1 MFRIKNNFPAIG
13 AFTLIEIMIVVAI
26 IGLILAVAIPSYLR
40 TREVTFARTCAGNLR
55 LIESAKQI
63 WGMENGKKPTDVP
76 TEADLVGPN
85 LYLKEMPRCPAGG
98 TYSINSI
105 GELPTCSIPSHTY
118 GN

>member
-1 MFRIKNNFPAIG
+1 MKRTTKNVRFIS

-26 IGLILAVAIPSYLR
+26 IGLILAIAIPSYLK
-40 TREVTFARTCAGNLR
+40 TREVTYARTCAGNLR

-63 WGMENGKKPTDVP
+63 WGMENGKKPTDIP

-98 TYSINSI
+98 T
-105 GELPTCSIPSHTY
+105 
-118 GN
+118 